1 MKTAKILH
9 AFFHPGA
16 LVLLAVASLLLAG
29 CGDLNDS
36 PYEGGLTVHVD
47 FANVPQ
53 EASSDGGPEAQAIS
67 FTGTGEPVL
76 SVVLGAIVITH
87 TATPYNNTNIDSIED
102 AQRELLEQD
111 AEQSVQFLEIIQLPH
126 PEDSVSFPIPPSNAG
141 PWQLVAIGLRHR
153 ITSLAEIQNNSPIY
167 YGFIGQFLNDIVVPG
182 QVLEQTLTMCP
193 AMFIDEAPTGA
204 TPCP

>member
-87 TATPYNNTNIDSIED
+87 TTTAYNNSNIDLITDS
-102 AQRELLEQD
+102 QRELLEQD

-126 PEDSVSFPIPPSNAG
+126 SEDSVSFPIPPANAG
-141 PWQLVAIGLRHR
+141 PWQLIGIGMRHR
-153 ITSLAEIQNNSPIY
+153 ITSLAEIQDSSPIW
-167 YGFIGQFLNDIVVPG
+167 YGFIDSFLNDVAQPG
-182 QVLEQTLTMCP
+182 QVLDQTLNLDP
-193 AMFIDEAPTGA
+193 ACNITNFPTGGA
-204 TPCP
+204 CP